1 MICLTG
7 ITTMDLNNVLDYIYQ
22 GEVQIFQENI
32 EKFLDIAEKLKI
44 DGLLS
49 SDSNTEQT
57 EDLFKQPMEMTKNEI
72 AQKFEKSNEEITVGD
87 SSIATY
93 HTNSLNAS
101 SSVEEIEQRVT
112 ENLGKN
118 ENGDYTCNLCGKV
131 GGKLIRNMKN
141 HIETHLEGIS
151 FSCSICG
158 KQFRSR
164 NAQNIHMTRNHKNGS
179 WI

>member
-7 ITTMDLNNVLDYIYQ
+7 ITTMDLNNILDYIYQ

-72 AQKFEKSNEEITVGD
+72 AQKFEKSNEEIPVGD
-87 SSIATY
+87 SSIAPY
-93 HTNSLNAS
+93 HTNSLYAS
-101 SSVEEIEQRVT
+101 SSIDEIEQR
-112 ENLGKN
+112 
-118 ENGDYTCNLCGKV
+118 
-131 GGKLIRNMKN
+131 
-141 HIETHLEGIS
+141 
-151 FSCSICG
+151 
-158 KQFRSR
+158 
-164 NAQNIHMTRNHKNGS
+164 
-179 WI
+179 